1 VNPIRL
7 EQMAFFDAGAIG
19 LVDIAAELG
28 VPKVSFWTLSQ
39 GGMKDVHLVTDD
51 SKRAVKQRLD
61 DSGVVADSIEV
72 FRLDSSPDLDAWRNA
87 LEIGAYLGATS
98 AAVINSSLENKA
110 QAADSLAQFA
120 LAAEDVGLIPT
131 LEPISRGATRTLA
144 EGENLIRLS
153 GSANVKLAVDVL
165 HLTRTGCSPAAVQA
179 IKPSFI
185 GYAQICDGPSYM
197 PPEGLGDEGGYN
209 RMIPGDGDF
218 PLVEFVAALPADVVI
233 GIEVPM
239 RRLQDQGVSPRD
251 RAGMM
256 IAGTRKIQILA
267 ADSVPD
273 SAGSR

>member
-1 VNPIRL
+1 
-7 EQMAFFDAGAIG
+7 MAFFDAGAIG

-39 GGMKDVHLVTDD
+39 GRMKDVHLVTDD
-51 SKRAVKQRLD
+51 SMHAVRQRLD
-61 DSGVVADSIEV
+61 DSGVAADSIEV
-72 FRLDSSPDLDAWRNA
+72 FTLDRPPGVDAWRHG

-98 AAVINSSLENKA
+98 AAVINSNLEDKA

-120 LAAEDVGLIPT
+120 FAAGEFGLVPT

-144 EGENLIRLS
+144 EGEQLIRLS
-153 GSANVKLAVDVL
+153 GSTSVKLAVDVL
-165 HLTRTGCSPAAVQA
+165 HLTRTGCSPAAVRA
-179 IKPSFI
+179 IKPSLI

-197 PPEGLGDEGGYN
+197 PAEGLGDEGGYN

-218 PLVEFVAALPADVVI
+218 PLVEFVATLPADVVI

-239 RRLQDQGVSPRD
+239 RRLQEQGVSPRD

-256 IAGTRKIQILA
+256 IAGTRKIQALA
-267 ADSVPD
+267 AES
-273 SAGSR
+273 